1 MGGLVGKIPI
11 ICGGYYNTDSDTDEC
26 YKISSRDVVLVGK
39 MSTNRRAAASL
50 LINDTLLWKTGG
62 TRIMTF
68 LNSSEF
74 FNSEGITMPGPQLPI
89 KLRDHL
95 NLKY

>member
-11 ICGGYYNTDSDTDEC
+11 ICGGAYYTDEC
-26 YKISSRDVVLVGK
+26 YKISSRDVAIVGK
-39 MSTNRRAAASL
+39 MSTIRSAAASL
-50 LINDTLLWKTGG
+50 LINDTLLWITGG
-62 TRIMTF
+62 ARFQTY

-74 FNSEGITMPGPQLPI
+74 FDSEGITMPGPELPI
-89 KLRDHL
+89 TLRDHL